1 MRHFAVAAL
10 KEIYRATSELSIE
23 EGYKLMRSGVLKY
36 YPRVLHSEDALEGP
50 LAFAEK
56 RSPEWKGR

>member
-1 MRHFAVAAL
+1 
-10 KEIYRATSELSIE
+10 YRATSELSIE

-36 YPRVLHSEDALEGP
+36 YPSVLHSEDALEGP

-56 RSPEWKGR
+56 RPPEWKGR

>member
-1 MRHFAVAAL
+1 
-10 KEIYRATSELSIE
+10 
-23 EGYKLMRSGVLKY
+23 MRSGVLKY

-56 RSPEWKGR
+56 RPPEWKGR